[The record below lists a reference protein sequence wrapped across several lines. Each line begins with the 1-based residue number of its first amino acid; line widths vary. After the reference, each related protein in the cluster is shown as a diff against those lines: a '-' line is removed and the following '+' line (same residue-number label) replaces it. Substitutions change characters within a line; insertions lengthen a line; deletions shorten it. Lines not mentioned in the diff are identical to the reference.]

1 MEISSLAQLKKE
13 IQHLP
18 PSEVLEICIRLI
30 KYKKENKEL
39 LHYLLFESND
49 EKTYILHLKTEM
61 SEMFKEV
68 NCHSMHWA
76 KKTIRKIL
84 RWTTK
89 YGRYSGITATNIE
102 LLIHFCEQVKSL
114 KINYKDS
121 PSMVNLYMNQIIKIE
136 KLVSTLHEDLQF
148 DYKERIELIK
158 R

>member
-18 PSEVLEICIRLI
+18 PAEVVEICVRLI

-39 LHYLLFESND
+39 LHYILFESND
-49 EKTYILHLKTEM
+49 EKTYVVHLKTEM
-61 SEMFKEV
+61 ETMFQEV
-68 NCHSMHWA
+68 NCNSMHWA

-102 LLIHFCEQVKSL
+102 LLIHFCEQMNQL
-114 KINYKDS
+114 KIDYKES
-121 PSMVNLYMNQIIKIE
+121 ASMVNLYKSQISKIE

-148 DYKERIELIK
+148 DYKERIEHIK